1 MPVRVEQRMSPK
13 YYLAT
18 YIVIDG
24 KHEHSGHLL
33 IIAFSDE
40 EARSFADS
48 LTHDYDSGDGC
59 DYENPWSYG
68 DGTTASKLSVVREVS
83 AEQFNFVKEAMA
95 SLVYD
100 TKIGHMTE
108 LTNGLGSIM

>member
-1 MPVRVEQRMSPK
+1 MSPK

-24 KHEHSGHLL
+24 NHEHSGHLL
-33 IIAFSDE
+33 IIAFNEE

-59 DYENPWSYG
+59 DYEHPWSYG
-68 DGTTASKLSVVREVS
+68 DGTTASKLSVVHEVS

>member
-1 MPVRVEQRMSPK
+1 MSSK

-24 KHEHSGHLL
+24 KHEHSDHLL
-33 IIAFSDE
+33 IIARGEE
-40 EARSFADS
+40 EARSYADS
-48 LTHDYDSGDGC
+48 LTHDYDSGNGC
-59 DYENPWSYG
+59 DYEHPFSYG

-100 TKIGHMTE
+100 AKLGHMAE
-108 LTNGLGSIM
+108 LTYGPGYLM

>member
-1 MPVRVEQRMSPK
+1 MPAKAKQRTSPK

-24 KHEHSGHLL
+24 GHEHSGHLL
-33 IIAFSDE
+33 IIALSEE

-48 LTHDYDSGDGC
+48 LTHDYDSSNGC
-59 DYENPWSYG
+59 DYEHPWSYG
-68 DGTTASKLSVVREVS
+68 DGTTASKLSIVREVS
-83 AEQFNFVKEAMA
+83 AEQFTFVKEAMA

-100 TKIGHMTE
+100 AKIGHLAEFTK
-108 LTNGLGSIM
+108 GPRSIM

>member
-1 MPVRVEQRMSPK
+1 MPAKAQQRMSPK

-24 KHEHSGHLL
+24 NHEHSGHLL
-33 IIAFSDE
+33 IIAFNEE
-40 EARSFADS
+40 EARSFAGS

-59 DYENPWSYG
+59 DYKHPWSYG

-108 LTNGLGSIM
+108 LTNGLRSIM